1 MGINDKNLLNRQA
14 MLKSMVKLDNQK
26 KVTNKEYN
34 TFNYY
39 VLTSYIFDNR
49 KVKFDGQFV
58 NSRVKDKI
66 IVEFVN
72 AGFKVNKDKELLKM
86 TQTKINLFSRIYSH
100 KKVQELVKDCKDHQ
114 GVLDVLETNK
124 LNSQGQLVK
133 LINGK
138 KEKVENENDS
148 QELTDSEFSNQ
159 IQEMIESREWKSP
172 SALKDIQIAT
182 TEKLKY
188 LVDVGYQDTKKA
200 INK

>member
-1 MGINDKNLLNRQA
+1 MVMNKNLLNRQA

-39 VLTSYIFDNR
+39 VLTSYILDNR

-133 LINGK
+133 FINGK
-138 KEKVENENDS
+138 KEKVENKNDS

-159 IQEMIESREWKSP
+159 IQEMIESREWKSS
-172 SALKDIQIAT
+172 SALKDIQIVT
-182 TEKLKY
+182 TEKLKF
-188 LVDVGYQDTKKA
+188 LVDVGYQDTKKV

>member
-1 MGINDKNLLNRQA
+1 MVMNKNLLNRQA

-39 VLTSYIFDNR
+39 VLTSYILDNR

-114 GVLDVLETNK
+114 SVLDVLETNK

-133 LINGK
+133 FINGK
-138 KEKVENENDS
+138 KEKVENKNDS

-159 IQEMIESREWKSP
+159 IQEMIESREWKSS
-172 SALKDIQIAT
+172 SALKDIQIVT
-182 TEKLKY
+182 TEKLKF
-188 LVDVGYQDTKKA
+188 LVDVGYQDTKKV

>member
-1 MGINDKNLLNRQA
+1 MVMNKNLLNRQS

-26 KVTNKEYN
+26 KDTNKEYN
-34 TFNYY
+34 RFNYY
-39 VLTSYIFDNR
+39 VLTSYILDNR

-100 KKVQELVKDCKDHQ
+100 KKVQELIKDCKDHQ
-114 GVLDVLETNK
+114 SVLDVLETNK
-124 LNSQGQLVK
+124 LNSQGK
-133 LINGK
+133 LKKFIEGK

-148 QELTDSEFSNQ
+148 QELTDSEFSNK
-159 IQEMIESREWKSP
+159 IQEMIESREWKST
-172 SALKDIQIAT
+172 SALKDIQAIT
-182 TEKLKY
+182 TEKLKF
-188 LVDVGYQDTKKA
+188 LVDVGYQDTKKV

>member
-159 IQEMIESREWKSP
+159 IQEMIESREWKSS
-172 SALKDIQIAT
+172 SALKDIQIVT
-182 TEKLKY
+182 TEKLKF

>member
-1 MGINDKNLLNRQA
+1 MVMNKNLLNRQSL
-14 MLKSMVKLDNQK
+14 LKQMFELDKQTK
-26 KVTNKEYN
+26 ETKKEYN
-34 TFNYY
+34 SYNYY
-39 VLTSYIFDNR
+39 VLTSYINENKNIKFNGQTINT
-49 KVKFDGQFV
+49 KVK
-58 NSRVKDKI
+58 NKI
-66 IVEFVN
+66 INEFIN
-72 AGFKVNKDKELLKM
+72 AGFKTDKENNLLKM

-100 KKVQELVKDCKDHQ
+100 KKVQELVKDCKDYQ
-114 GVLDVLETNK
+114 GVLDTLENNK
-124 LNSQGQLVK
+124 LNSQGK
-133 LINGK
+133 LKKFIEGN

-148 QELTDSEFSNQ
+148 QELTDSEFSSQ

>member
-1 MGINDKNLLNRQA
+1 MVMNKNLLNRQS

-26 KVTNKEYN
+26 KDTNKEYN
-34 TFNYY
+34 RFNYY
-39 VLTSYIFDNR
+39 VLTSYILDNR

-100 KKVQELVKDCKDHQ
+100 KKVQELIKDCKDHQ
-114 GVLDVLETNK
+114 SVLDVLETNK
-124 LNSQGQLVK
+124 LNSQGK
-133 LINGK
+133 LKKFIEGK

-148 QELTDSEFSNQ
+148 QELTDSEFSNK
-159 IQEMIESREWKSP
+159 IQEMIESREWKST
-172 SALKDIQIAT
+172 SALKDIQAIT

-188 LVDVGYQDTKKA
+188 LVDVGYQDTKKV

>member
-1 MGINDKNLLNRQA
+1 MVMNKNLLNRQA

-39 VLTSYIFDNR
+39 VLTSYILDNR

-133 LINGK
+133 FINGK
-138 KEKVENENDS
+138 KEKVENKNDS

-159 IQEMIESREWKSP
+159 IQEMIESRKWKSQ
-172 SALKDIQIAT
+172 SALKDIQAIT
-182 TEKLKY
+182 TEKLKF
-188 LVDVGYQDTKKA
+188 LVDVGYQDTKKV